1 MKTLSALVLSGFVA
15 GMFAVPASGGSLVT
29 SLGSLT
35 ENDLVNWGQL
45 GPAGTALGGSSA
57 PYSFTASFTSSS
69 NGVLV
74 GLDGVAALGS
84 PATYGI
90 PGTMLVVDNQFQGP
104 VNIDFLDPV
113 SSFGFYIASAFG
125 GAFDVSIS
133 TYGVTSNLLQTY
145 TDGSSSSPEEFF
157 GVQDSTADIKS
168 IAISMTN
175 GNGNNYFAFGT
186 LYAENV
192 VGNLPPF
199 QFSGVPEPSTWVLA
213 GSALAV
219 LIGLRRGG
227 RKSRPAPTAD
237 RTL

>member
-1 MKTLSALVLSGFVA
+1 MKTLCALVLSGFAA
-15 GMFAVPASGGSLVT
+15 GMCAVPASGGALVT

-35 ENDLVNWGQL
+35 QNDMVNWGQF
-45 GPAGTALGGSSA
+45 GPSGTSLGGSSA
-57 PYSFTASFTSSS
+57 PYSFTANFSNSS

-74 GLDGVAALGS
+74 GLDGPAALGS

-90 PGTMLVVDNQFQGP
+90 PGSTLVVDNQFQGP

-125 GAFDVSIS
+125 GAYNVSIS
-133 TYGVTSNLLQTY
+133 TYGLSSNLLQTY
-145 TDGSSSSPEEFF
+145 TEGSSSSPAEFF
-157 GVQDSTADIKS
+157 GVQDSTADVKS

-192 VGNLPPF
+192 LPNQVAP
-199 QFSGVPEPSTWVLA
+199 GVPEPSTWVLA

-219 LIGLRRGG
+219 LMGLRYRA
-227 RKSRPAPTAD
+227 RKTNSAAGPSV
-237 RTL
+237 